1 MANMLMPNTLIEN
14 DYKIVKFNPNLSHR
28 DTEIPKDTSL
38 NTTTEPETYSLG
50 AIISFSPL
58 KASTETLINGKPT
71 CNVGD
76 MFDMMNDWSL
86 NGSSLSC
93 EDYHYVTLG
102 SAYLSDGTPQFH
114 VSMGFEDA
122 RNPKKGFHITFALND
137 GMHKSVSFYEDTL
150 SGLSE
155 KNWVLTQQLDAQ
167 HTMRMVPYN
176 TGKRTQLFRTM
187 RTGEVSTMCFQL
199 VIEKTE

>member
-1 MANMLMPNTLIEN
+1 MKNDLIEN
-14 DYKIVKFNPNLSHR
+14 DYKIINLGHR
-28 DTEIPKDTSL
+28 VTEHP
-38 NTTTEPETYSLG
+38 TEMLSETKMETETYSLG
-50 AIISFSPL
+50 VNVSFSPL
-58 KASTETLINGKPT
+58 KSSTETLINGKPT

-76 MFDMMNDWSL
+76 VFDMMNDWSL
-86 NGSSLSC
+86 NVSSLSC

-137 GMHKSVSFYEDTL
+137 GMQKGVSFYEDTL
-150 SGLSE
+150 LDLPE
-155 KNWVLTQQLDAQ
+155 KNWVLSQQLDVK
-167 HTMRMVPYN
+167 HTMKMIPYN
-176 TGKRTQLFRTM
+176 TGKRMELFRTM

-199 VIEKTE
+199 VIEKTK